1 MELIELKRRMHAQE
15 VYVFDEA
22 LAIEQ
27 AECLERLYDLG
38 VVPLERRFG
47 QENQEV
53 EPKEG
58 RKRRPF
64 YGVIESPNT

>member
-27 AECLERLYDLG
+27 AECLERLYDFNQTRPSEYEKRINLLQQIFAEMG
-38 VVPLERRFG
+38 ERCCIEPPL
-47 QENQEV
+47 
-53 EPKEG
+53 
-58 RKRRPF
+58 
-64 YGVIESPNT
+64 